1 MLSIFIKRILISIP
15 VLLAVASITFF
26 LIKLAPGGP
35 FDADKAVSPQVLKN
49 LNEAYNLN
57 ASQWQQYL
65 DYMSGAIRGD
75 FGPSFRYPGRSV
87 TEMITTGLPVTFE
100 LAIYSMLIALS
111 IGIFS
116 GVLAALKRNT
126 FLDYVPMGIAMIGI
140 CVPTF
145 LMGPL
150 LVLIFGINFE
160 LLPVSGWGQ
169 LPGDKLLPSITL
181 GFAYAAYIARLSR
194 GGMLEILN
202 QDFIRTA
209 RAKGLN
215 ETQVVT
221 KHAMQGGLIPVVSFL
236 GPAIAGLLAGSFVV
250 ETIFQIPGLGRF
262 YVEAAF
268 NRDYTM
274 ILGTTIFFSAMIVFF
289 NLMSDLAALWL
300 NPRSRDLS

>member
-300 NPRSRDLS
+300 NPRSRDL